1 MSELGKYIAEHRASK
16 NLSIRKLATIA
27 NISHTEVYRLENGE
41 RKNPSPLILK
51 SIALA
56 LQLNYEDILK
66 AAGYID
72 AMVTSN
78 SSLRLSGIEEL
89 SDMEIKEVQDFIN
102 FLLNKKK
109 RII

>member
-16 NLSIRKLATIA
+16 NLSIRKLANIA

-56 LQLNYEDILK
+56 LGLNYEDILK

-72 AMVTSN
+72 AMITPN
-78 SSLRLSGIEEL
+78 SSLRFPGIEEL
-89 SDMEIKEVQDFIN
+89 NDMEIEEVKDFIN

-109 RII
+109 I